1 MMWDQW
7 GRGYGMDWGWFG
19 AMHLLW
25 WLLLIA
31 GAAALLRYI
40 LGLKGGADRGE
51 DRAHAVLRER
61 YARGEIDQQ
70 EFDERMRHLKS

>member
-1 MMWDQW
+1 MMWDPW
-7 GRGYGMDWGWFG
+7 GNGYGMGWGWFG

-31 GAAALLRYI
+31 GAAVLLRYI
-40 LGLKGGADRGE
+40 LGVKGGQGRGDDRSL
-51 DRAHAVLRER
+51 AVLRER
-61 YARGEIDQQ
+61 YARGEIDKQ